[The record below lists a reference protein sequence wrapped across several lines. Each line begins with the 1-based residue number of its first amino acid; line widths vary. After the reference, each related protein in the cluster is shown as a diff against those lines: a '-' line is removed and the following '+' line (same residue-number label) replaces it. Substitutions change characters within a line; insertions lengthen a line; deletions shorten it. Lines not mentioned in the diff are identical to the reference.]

1 MIGKIPI
8 QRQRPPF
15 DLARCYAPG
24 ASPVDSSRLKSWL
37 NLFAAMC
44 GCAMLNLAG
53 VTNGFAAETKRVMI
67 LHSFGR
73 DFRPWADYARTIRAE
88 LDRQSPWTLS
98 IQDHSLI
105 IGRSDDDNPEMV
117 FVHYLGALG
126 ANRPPDLIICLGA
139 PAADFVQRHRGE
151 LFPATPMLL
160 TSVEQRRIRS
170 ERLTENDAVV
180 AVAHDFP
187 AIFENILR
195 LLPETKTIAVINGA
209 SANEKFWLGELQR
222 ETRPFESRVKFQWF
236 ENTPFQTISKEAA
249 VFPPQ
254 TAIFY
259 HLMSVDAAG
268 IAYEGDTALRELY
281 TVANAP
287 IFSFVDSYF
296 GAEVVGGPMFSVLD
310 GSKLAAAAAIRILG
324 GEKPGAI
331 EVPPLGY
338 ATPKYDWRQLQRWQI
353 TESLLPPGSA
363 VHFRDPSAWNRYRTQ
378 IVLVSLLILIQGAMI
393 AGLLH
398 ERRRRQLAE
407 VQLRQRL
414 TELAH
419 ANRFAMAGELTASI
433 AHELNQPLG
442 AILTNSE
449 TLDAMLQSPTP
460 DLAELKAIAAD
471 ISRDDKR
478 ASDVIRHLRSL
489 LKRYPLEFNDVD
501 FNDPVRDAVE
511 FLTVLANSRSVD
523 LSSSIAAIPLPVKGN
538 RIQLE
543 QVVLNLIINAMDAM
557 SQLPGGQRKLM
568 IATKRIEDFADV
580 SVSDSGPGI
589 PPDKLNDIFTPFFST
604 KEKGMG
610 IGLSIA
616 RTIVEAHRGR
626 IWAENQAGG
635 GAVFHVRLP
644 MAL

>member
-1 MIGKIPI
+1 M
-8 QRQRPPF
+8 
-15 DLARCYAPG
+15 
-24 ASPVDSSRLKSWL
+24 DSKRFKSWL
-37 NLFAAMC
+37 KWFAPICA
-44 GCAMLNLAG
+44 CAMLSLPG

-105 IGRSDDDNPEMV
+105 IGRSNDDNPEAV
-117 FVHYLGALG
+117 FVQYLSALG

-139 PAADFVQRHRGE
+139 PAADFVQRHRSE

-160 TSVEQRRIRS
+160 TSVEHRRIRS
-170 ERLTENDAVV
+170 ESLTENDAVV

-187 AIFENILR
+187 AIFDNILR
-195 LLPETKTIAVINGA
+195 LLPETETIAVINGA

-222 ETRPFESRVKFQWF
+222 ETRRFESRVKFQWF

-249 VFPPQ
+249 AFPPQ

-268 IAYEGDTALRELY
+268 IAYEGDTALKKLHA
-281 TVANAP
+281 VANAP
-287 IFSFVDSYF
+287 IFSFVDAYF
-296 GAEVVGGPMFSVLD
+296 GAEIVGGPMFSVFD
-310 GSKLAAAAAIRILG
+310 GSQQAAAVAIRMLG
-324 GEKPGAI
+324 GEKPGEI
-331 EVPPLGY
+331 KVPPLGY
-338 ATPKYDWRQLQRWQI
+338 ATSKYDWRQLQRWHI
-353 TESLLPPGSA
+353 SESLLPPGSA
-363 VHFRDPSAWNRYRTQ
+363 VHFRDPSAWDRYRTQ
-378 IVLVSLLILIQGAMI
+378 IVLASLLILIQGAMI

-398 ERRRRQLAE
+398 ERRRRQQAE

-449 TLDAMLQSPTP
+449 ALDAMLQSPAP

-471 ISRDDKR
+471 IRRDDNR

-489 LKRYPLEFNDVD
+489 LKRSPPEFNDVD

-511 FLTVLANSRSVD
+511 FLSVLARSRSVD

-543 QVVLNLIINAMDAM
+543 QVMLNLIINAMDAM
-557 SQLPGGQRKLM
+557 SRLPGDQRKLM
-568 IATKRIEDFADV
+568 IATKRMEDFADV

-589 PPDKLNDIFTPFFST
+589 PTDKLNDIFTPFFST

-616 RTIVEAHRGR
+616 RTIVQAHRGR
-626 IWAENQAGG
+626 IWAENQVGR

-644 MAL
+644 LAL